1 MTEFTENQMAITI
14 SLKLRLS
21 AWNTVLR
28 VVNASPK
35 TISYQI
41 VGRQWWR
48 LSPNA
53 GVFPSPR

>member
-1 MTEFTENQMAITI
+1 MAITI